1 MLLWCFCFTKYYQRV
16 YASPSRRKMDRKGT
30 EEEITYP
37 NIFFMIDNFEE
48 VGVTFALLFSLA
60 LSKTRI

>member
-1 MLLWCFCFTKYYQRV
+1 
-16 YASPSRRKMDRKGT
+16 MDRKGT

-48 VGVTFALLFSLA
+48 VSSTFRLTIVIKFN
-60 LSKTRI
+60 LSKFSA